1 MAGRPARLQSD
12 SRCTALRC
20 PAKGDLSPQLVFF
33 LRSQTPGVLVASI
46 RPYQAPSLR
55 PMGQNAPGA
64 KPMPASTPPQITPQR
79 TARPAPPA
87 LTVRALD
94 WKPRQRPQA
103 PQEICLQKLVAL
115 GVPPVCRLHDSHGRD
130 ARATT
135 LETARGRA
143 PSADRNGHC
152 LETAAIV
159 DHRGESSHS
168 SARAKCRVT
177 DEFSRS
183 PNARR
188 AGDVAPNGW
197 HQQLHRQSR
206 RCEQAGAVYGGVF
219 RATWIHNEVRAIGE
233 SELRR
238 SPDFDKAG
246 TLEEEHRHG
255 VASRYGVSAR
265 GRSAES
271 VQMATRWAPH
281 LRAGHS

>member
-115 GVPPVCRLHDSHGRD
+115 GVSPVCLLQGPHGRD
-130 ARATT
+130 ARD
-135 LETARGRA
+135 A
-143 PSADRNGHC
+143 PCHYAGSAVA
-152 LETAAIV
+152 AAISFV
-159 DHRGESSHS
+159 
-168 SARAKCRVT
+168 
-177 DEFSRS
+177 
-183 PNARR
+183 
-188 AGDVAPNGW
+188 
-197 HQQLHRQSR
+197 
-206 RCEQAGAVYGGVF
+206 
-219 RATWIHNEVRAIGE
+219 
-233 SELRR
+233 
-238 SPDFDKAG
+238 
-246 TLEEEHRHG
+246 
-255 VASRYGVSAR
+255 
-265 GRSAES
+265 
-271 VQMATRWAPH
+271 
-281 LRAGHS
+281 